1 MSDRTTD
8 KHPPFHIELAEKVLE
23 NLKTHNS
30 LYTPGWTNGVAE
42 LPLNPVSNRRYRGG
56 NLLNLWLTS
65 MNRGWN
71 DPRWMTY
78 KQATEQGAQV
88 RRGERGSRIV
98 FVQSTRQV
106 PVVNEQGNLVRD
118 EEGNVKTKNVLLDR
132 PIIRQSFVFNG
143 TQIDGLPPR
152 ESNTRTFE
160 PLDAAEKI
168 LSGSGATI
176 RHDQLSRAFYR
187 PSTDSIHMPLR
198 SQFETAD
205 LYYATALHELCHW
218 TGHESRLARLSSAP
232 FGSEEYAKEELRA
245 EIGSLLLTREIG
257 ITDDSTRAI
266 GYLSSWVSLLEEQP
280 RAILTACADAEQI
293 RSYLMALNKEQA
305 LEGEDLEEQRS
316 SLTVPVTSTAASL
329 VANQAP
335 TTGERTYLV
344 VPYAEKDEAKAVAKL
359 NGFSIMWDR
368 GAKAWF
374 VPSGIDPSP
383 MSQWMVG
390 SRPVQ
395 QPLSLREDPARA
407 FGEKLREIGL
417 VVTEPELDGTI
428 KRVPLIGES
437 SRKKDGA
444 YVGTLDDIP
453 HGWGKNYKT
462 GEEVRWRMSQEA
474 SPNAN
479 DSRELLEAAIR
490 KAEQA
495 VEARK
500 EIARTVAKSITASLE
515 TMAPASSEHPYLVRK
530 GIDAAGLFE
539 DERGRLVVPL
549 RSLEGGVTTLQR
561 ISADGTKRLE
571 RGGAKKGRFFVAS
584 EKPPEVAPCVVIAE
598 GLATAKTIAASL
610 TSSEHHSSVSV
621 LMAVDAY
628 NLMAVAE
635 GVRAVNEKALI
646 VFAADRDPPRE
657 GQELGVGQRY
667 AKEAAKQVSGVVV
680 VPEFIGFGR
689 SASLNDFNDLFLK
702 EGLFAVQ
709 RQIEAPIGDGLAQ
722 QEAISKRFS
731 PEETNQ
737 PQYSVAGRGL

>member
-8 KHPPFHIELAEKVLE
+8 KHPPFHVELAQKVIE

-106 PVVNEQGNLVRD
+106 PVINEQGTVVRD
-118 EEGNVKTKNVLLDR
+118 EEGKVKTKNVLLDR

-143 TQIDGLPPR
+143 TQVDGLPPL
-152 ESNTRTFE
+152 ESKTRSFE
-160 PLDAAEKI
+160 PLDAAEQI

-176 RHDQLSRAFYR
+176 RNDQLSRAFYR
-187 PSTDSIHMPLR
+187 PSTDSIHMPMR
-198 SQFETAD
+198 SQFETAE

-218 TGHESRLARLSSAP
+218 TGHESRLARLSSAL

-257 ITDDSTRAI
+257 ITDDSNRAI

-293 RSYLMALNKEQA
+293 RSYLMALVKEQT
-305 LEGEDLEEQRS
+305 LEEQEREEQKS
-316 SLTVPVTSTAASL
+316 SLIVPVTTAVTSL
-329 VANQAP
+329 VANHAP
-335 TTGERTYLV
+335 TPGERTYLV
-344 VPYAEKDEAKAVAKL
+344 VPYAEKDEAKAVAKAS
-359 NGFSIMWDR
+359 GFSILWDR
-368 GAKAWF
+368 KEKAWF

-383 MSQWMVG
+383 VSQWMVG
-390 SRPVQ
+390 SRPVE
-395 QPLSLREDPARA
+395 QPLTSREDPVRA
-407 FGEKLREIGL
+407 FGEKLSEIGL
-417 VVTEPELDGTI
+417 FVTEPVLDGTI
-428 KRVPLIGES
+428 KRVSLSFES
-437 SRKKDGA
+437 ERKKDGA
-444 YVGTLDDIP
+444 YVGTLEDIP

-462 GEEVRWRMSQEA
+462 GEEVRWRMSHEA
-474 SPNAN
+474 SYTAS
-479 DSRELLEAAIR
+479 DSRKLLEAAIQR
-490 KAEQA
+490 QEKAL
-495 VEARK
+495 EARK
-500 EIARTVAKSITASLE
+500 EMARTVAETSTASLA
-515 TMAPASSEHPYLVRK
+515 TMPPASSEHPYLVRK
-530 GIDAAGLFE
+530 GVDAGRLFE
-539 DERGRLVVPL
+539 DDRGRLVVPL
-549 RSLEGGVTTLQR
+549 RSIEGGVTTLQR

-571 RGGAKKGRFFVAS
+571 RGGAKKGSFFVAS
-584 EKPPEVAPCVVIAE
+584 EKPPEAAPCVVIAE

-610 TSSEHHSSVSV
+610 AAGQHHDNVSV

-667 AKEAAKQVSGVVV
+667 AQAAATQVNGVVV

-689 SASLNDFNDLFLK
+689 AASLTDFNDLFLT

-709 RQIEAPIGDGLAQ
+709 RQIEAPITEALTQ
-722 QEAISKRFS
+722 QAAISKSSS
-731 PEETNQ
+731 PEEIQ
-737 PQYSVAGRGL
+737 ESHYSVAGRGL

>member
-1 MSDRTTD
+1 MSDRTTTDNTTTD
-8 KHPPFHIELAEKVLE
+8 KHPPFHIELAQKVLE
-23 NLKTHNS
+23 NLKNHNS
-30 LYTPGWTNGVAE
+30 LFTPGWTNGVAE

-106 PVVNEQGNLVRD
+106 PIVNEQGNLIRD

-132 PIIRQSFVFNG
+132 PMIRQSFVFNG

-160 PLDAAEKI
+160 PLDAAEQI
-168 LSGSGATI
+168 LSSSGATI

-187 PSTDSIHMPLR
+187 PSTDSIHMPMR

-218 TGHESRLARLSSAP
+218 TGHESRLARLSSPP

-293 RSYLMALNKEQA
+293 RSYLMALTKEQSQ
-305 LEGEDLEEQRS
+305 EEELIERPNKA
-316 SLTVPVTSTAASL
+316 VVTSALAKQQNSL
-329 VANQAP
+329 
-335 TTGERTYLV
+335 GERTYLV
-344 VPYAEKDEAKAVAKL
+344 VPYAEKDEAKTVAKA
-359 NGFSIMWDR
+359 NGFSIMWDKKE
-368 GAKAWF
+368 KAWF
-374 VPSGIDPSP
+374 VPSGVDVSP
-383 MSQWMVG
+383 MAKWMVG
-390 SRPVQ
+390 NSPVQ
-395 QPLSLREDPARA
+395 EPLALREDPARA

-417 VVTEPELDGTI
+417 VVVEPELDGTI
-428 KRVPLIGES
+428 KRVSLAGES

-474 SPNAN
+474 LYTKN
-479 DSRELLEAAIR
+479 DALKLIEAAT
-490 KAEQA
+490 KKEEQA
-495 VEARK
+495 IEARK
-500 EIARTVAKSITASLE
+500 EIARSVAQSITASLE

-530 GIDAAGLFE
+530 GVDGAGLFE
-539 DERGRLVVPL
+539 DDRGRLVVPL
-549 RSLEGGVTTLQR
+549 SSLDGSVTTLQR

-571 RGGAKKGRFFVAS
+571 RGGAKKGSFFVAS
-584 EKPPEVAPCVVIAE
+584 SISPKCAPCVVIAE
-598 GLATAKTIAASL
+598 GLATAKSIAAALSN
-610 TSSEHHSSVSV
+610 SEHRADVSV
-621 LMAVDAY
+621 VMAVDAY

-635 GVRAVNEKALI
+635 RVRGANEKALI

-667 AKEAAKQVSGVVV
+667 AKEAAERVSGVVV
-680 VPEFIGFGR
+680 VPEFISFGR
-689 SASLNDFNDLFLK
+689 AHLLTDFNDLAQK
-702 EGLFAVQ
+702 EGLLVVA
-709 RQIEAPIGDGLAQ
+709 RQIEVPLEKGLYN
-722 QEAISKRFS
+722 QEKAIS
-731 PEETNQ
+731 NQ
-737 PQYSVAGRGL
+737 ENLYSVTGRAL